1 MLDETPYSAIDSAIE
16 EDARA
21 LTRTAS
27 ALYGARETGDRDS
40 LNIALDMNL
49 CLWAD
54 IRTQTSRPD
63 AAFPPEFR
71 DTLTQLSAVIAYQ
84 CGTNRDALEIED
96 IDAMINTNL
105 QIAEDLMDGRVQGA
119 CVAA

>member
-16 EDARA
+16 EDASALARA
-21 LTRTAS
+21 AD
-27 ALYGARETGDRDS
+27 ALYGARETGDLHS
-40 LNIALDMNL
+40 LNAALDMNL

-63 AAFPPEFR
+63 VGFSAEIR

-96 IDAMINTNL
+96 IDAMINANL
-105 QIAEDLMDGRVQGA
+105 QAAESLMEGGCRLPA
-119 CVAA
+119 